1 MRNRSKP
8 INTSRPLTPIAAF
21 RTLRPLTATSTSRT
35 ARVLTAAVVTSLVVL
50 ALTAPAALAA
60 PSAQDAPGESNLGY
74 LLAGTLLTWAGFFAY
89 AVFLW
94 RKNRDLRRE
103 VDDLRRTLAERE

>member
-1 MRNRSKP
+1 MRNRSTL
-8 INTSRPLTPIAAF
+8 TSVSRTFRRLAAIS
-21 RTLRPLTATSTSRT
+21 ASRT
-35 ARVLTAAVVTSLVVL
+35 ARALTTAVAVSLLVL

-60 PSAQDAPGESNLGY
+60 PAAQDAPGESNLGY

-89 AVFLW
+89 AVYLW

-103 VDDLRRTLAERE
+103 VDDLRRTLGERDE

>member
-1 MRNRSKP
+1 MRNR
-8 INTSRPLTPIAAF
+8 IFIAFAF
-21 RTLRPLTATSTSRT
+21 
-35 ARVLTAAVVTSLVVL
+35 SLVVL

-60 PSAQDAPGESNLGY
+60 PAAQDAPGESNLGY

-89 AVFLW
+89 AIYLT

-103 VDDLRRTLAERE
+103 VEDLRRLLAERE

>member
-1 MRNRSKP
+1 MRTR
-8 INTSRPLTPIAAF
+8 IFTAF
-21 RTLRPLTATSTSRT
+21 
-35 ARVLTAAVVTSLVVL
+35 VFSLVAL
-50 ALTAPAALAA
+50 ALTGPAALAA

-89 AVFLW
+89 AIYLA

-103 VDDLRRTLAERE
+103 VEELRRLLGERE

>member
-1 MRNRSKP
+1 MRNRS
-8 INTSRPLTPIAAF
+8 TPIFVSLTFRFIVAAAA
-21 RTLRPLTATSTSRT
+21 TLI
-35 ARVLTAAVVTSLVVL
+35 VL

-60 PSAQDAPGESNLGY
+60 PAAQDAPGESNLGY

-89 AVFLW
+89 AVYLW

-103 VDDLRRTLAERE
+103 VDDLRRTLGERED